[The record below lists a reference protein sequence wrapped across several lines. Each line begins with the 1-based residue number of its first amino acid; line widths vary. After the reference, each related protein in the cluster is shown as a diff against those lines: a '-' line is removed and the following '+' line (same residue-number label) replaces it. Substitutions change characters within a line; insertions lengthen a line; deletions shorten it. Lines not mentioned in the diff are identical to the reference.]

1 LCAREK
7 RDLSS
12 EEDGD
17 TASEKKKKNK
27 KKMTMKRRSNE
38 SKSKEHNI
46 RGKWKSVLLVAF
58 IAFVAEK
65 ATSKARVHFAMR
77 GKGEVVFRSSGAG
90 FLERFPSSSSSSL
103 TTTTTTTTTEILAVV
118 TVGWQ
123 ISSSSNERKRH
134 LRRIIEN
141 YREMCAATDD
151 GDAPRFKRVTVAVA
165 AYDFDAESMTS
176 FLSSSSE
183 HFFRSS
189 RRNGDW
195 QISLEEEKSSDGR
208 RVTIERA
215 ERALK
220 MNYVKENRSSSLPCE
235 FALDLELFGFREID
249 GTKSHLTPGDLALRH
264 RDIFLRRIL
273 SDCED
278 CDDESS
284 DKVLFI
290 VQEDDVYLDKK
301 HISSFLET
309 SKLTES
315 ANKFAEEG
323 KGSLFYHPFF
333 FDYEKDSDGVVYAD
347 WRVNA
352 GFVQKWNNNQTIFT
366 STKASGG
373 GRSLMIRGR
382 SRLQDL
388 LFSSESSSSVGET
401 RVAELREWLDPLSVH
416 PGEFNVEV
424 ATNRWIERKVHARV
438 HKTKA
443 RRQVRFLLPLSSGVV
458 DAKHRAGSL
467 ETLLDSAGIWHA
479 SNTYVERR
487 KELSPLD
494 PTSPSKNKKNQET
507 LERLRWR
514 ELQQIFRSCF
524 EEGQKSEEEEEGGE
538 NECFRCLSV
547 SSEKKAEYRA
557 RVVVDDD
564 DEKRRTRRR
573 RRRIDVVFSCA

>member
-1 LCAREK
+1 
-7 RDLSS
+7 
-12 EEDGD
+12 
-17 TASEKKKKNK
+17 
-27 KKMTMKRRSNE
+27 M
-38 SKSKEHNI
+38 
-46 RGKWKSVLLVAF
+46 
-58 IAFVAEK
+58 
-65 ATSKARVHFAMR
+65 
-77 GKGEVVFRSSGAG
+77 
-90 FLERFPSSSSSSL
+90 
-103 TTTTTTTTTEILAVV
+103 
-118 TVGWQ
+118 
-123 ISSSSNERKRH
+123 
-134 LRRIIEN
+134 
-141 YREMCAATDD
+141 
-151 GDAPRFKRVTVAVA
+151 
-165 AYDFDAESMTS
+165 
-176 FLSSSSE
+176 
-183 HFFRSS
+183 
-189 RRNGDW
+189 
-195 QISLEEEKSSDGR
+195 
-208 RVTIERA
+208 
-215 ERALK
+215 
-220 MNYVKENRSSSLPCE
+220 
-235 FALDLELFGFREID
+235 
-249 GTKSHLTPGDLALRH
+249 
-264 RDIFLRRIL
+264 RRIL

-494 PTSPSKNKKNQET
+494 PTSPSKNKRIKKLWSVCDGASFNKSFARVSRKDKKAKKKKKEVRT
-507 LERLRWR
+507 NVFDVYRSRLKKRRNTALALSSTTTTKREER
-514 ELQQIFRSCF
+514 
-524 EEGQKSEEEEEGGE
+524 GEEEEESM
-538 NECFRCLSV
+538 LSF
-547 SSEKKAEYRA
+547 RA
-557 RVVVDDD
+557 RR
-564 DEKRRTRRR
+564 ERRARRQRPKKCQLVIFVHSQYTR
-573 RRRIDVVFSCA
+573 SSTT

>member
-1 LCAREK
+1 MK
-7 RDLSS
+7 
-12 EEDGD
+12 
-17 TASEKKKKNK
+17 
-27 KKMTMKRRSNE
+27 MKRRSNKSE
-38 SKSKEHNI
+38 SNNNNNNNNSNNDNI

-65 ATSKARVHFAMR
+65 ATSKARVRFAMR

-90 FLERFPSSSSSSL
+90 FLERFPSSSSSSSSSSSL
-103 TTTTTTTTTEILAVV
+103 TTTTTEILAVV

-123 ISSSSNERKRH
+123 ISSSSNERKTH

-141 YREMCAATDD
+141 YREMCAATADD

-220 MNYVKENRSSSLPCE
+220 MNFVKENRSSSLPCE
-235 FALDLELFGFREID
+235 FAVDLELFGFREID
-249 GTKSHLTPGDLALRH
+249 RTKSHLTPGDLALRH

-278 CDDESS
+278 CDVESS
-284 DKVLFI
+284 DKILFV
-290 VQEDDVYLDKK
+290 VQEDDVYLDEK
-301 HISSFLET
+301 HISLFLET

-323 KGSLFYHPFF
+323 KGRLLYHPFF

-388 LFSSESSSSVGET
+388 LFSTESSSSVVET
-401 RVAELREWLDPLSVH
+401 RVAELREWLDPLAVH

-424 ATNRWIERKVHARV
+424 ATNRWIERKVHARI
-438 HKTKA
+438 HKNKA
-443 RRQVRFLLPLSSGVV
+443 RKQVRFLLPLSSGVV
-458 DAKHRAGSL
+458 DAKRRAGSL

-494 PTSPSKNKKNQET
+494 PTSPSQNKKNQET

-514 ELQQIFRSCF
+514 ELQQIFRSCL
-524 EEGQKSEEEEEGGE
+524 EEGQKSEEEEEEEEEEE

-557 RVVVDDD
+557 RVVVDED
-564 DEKRRTRRR
+564 DEKRRTTR

>member
-1 LCAREK
+1 MCAREK

-103 TTTTTTTTTEILAVV
+103 TTTTTTTEILAVV

-514 ELQQIFRSCF
+514 ELQQIFRSCL

-547 SSEKKAEYRA
+547 TSEKKAEYRA